1 MKGEE
6 RMFWELFCATGAPQY
21 YSMYVRARENGEG
34 AENKKRTD

>member
-21 YSMYVRARENGEG
+21 YSLYVKARDENERN
-34 AENKKRTD
+34 ADK

>member
-21 YSMYVRARENGEG
+21 YSMYVKARDKN
-34 AENKKRTD
+34 NSDKDIK

>member
-21 YSMYVRARENGEG
+21 YSMYVRARDENGK
-34 AENKKRTD
+34 NNQQK

>member
-21 YSMYVRARENGEG
+21 YSMYVRARDERERNSD
-34 AENKKRTD
+34 K

>member
-21 YSMYVRARENGEG
+21 YSMYVKARDESKQEQDI
-34 AENKKRTD
+34 K

>member
-21 YSMYVRARENGEG
+21 YSMYVKARDENMREQ
-34 AENKKRTD
+34 ENK